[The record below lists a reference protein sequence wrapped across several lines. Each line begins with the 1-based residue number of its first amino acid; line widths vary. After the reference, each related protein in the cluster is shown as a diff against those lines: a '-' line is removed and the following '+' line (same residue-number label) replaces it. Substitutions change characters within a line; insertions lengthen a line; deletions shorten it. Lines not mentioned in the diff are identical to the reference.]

1 MTEKVIRLYCNI
13 FHPGKLDMYQTNM
26 LLNFDAANAVNESS
40 IATLVDRFYTRVRQ
54 DEILGPVFAEKI
66 GNDWEPHLETM
77 RAFWSSL
84 MLASGRYK
92 GNPMMKH
99 LPLVPRIGSEH
110 FERWLSIWKQTTAEL
125 FPPETAAIF
134 LRKAE
139 SMAER
144 LLETID
150 RHHTSLTSTN

>member
-1 MTEKVIRLYCNI
+1 MYLIGMPVDFAAENI
-13 FHPGKLDMYQTNM
+13 
-26 LLNFDAANAVNESS
+26 VSEES
-40 IATLVDRFYTRVRQ
+40 IATLVDRFYGRVRQ

-66 GNDWEPHLETM
+66 GAEKIGNEWEPHLATM

-99 LPLVPRIGSEH
+99 LLLMPRIGSEH
-110 FERWLSIWKQTTAEL
+110 FERWLSLWKQTTAGM
-125 FPPETAAIF
+125 FPPATAAIF
-134 LRKAE
+134 VSKAE

-144 LLETID
+144 LLESID
-150 RHHTSLTSTN
+150 QYQASLDQASLNHAFPTNQS

>member
-1 MTEKVIRLYCNI
+1 MYLIGMLVHFAAENI
-13 FHPGKLDMYQTNM
+13 
-26 LLNFDAANAVNESS
+26 VSEES
-40 IATLVDRFYTRVRQ
+40 IAALVDSFYSRVRQ

-66 GNDWEPHLETM
+66 GNEWEPHLATM

-99 LPLVPRIGSEH
+99 LLLMPRIGSEH

-125 FPPETAAIF
+125 FPPATAEVF
-134 LRKAE
+134 VRKAE

-144 LLETID
+144 LLETIGQYHD
-150 RHHTSLTSTN
+150 SLDQASLTMLSPQNQR

>member
-1 MTEKVIRLYCNI
+1 
-13 FHPGKLDMYQTNM
+13 M
-26 LLNFDAANAVNESS
+26 LVQFDTADGVNESS

-99 LPLVPRIGSEH
+99 LLLVPRIGSEH
-110 FERWLSIWKQTTAEL
+110 FDRWLSIWQQTTAEL
-125 FPPETAAIF
+125 FPPETAATF
-134 LRKAE
+134 LSKAQ

-150 RHHTSLTSTN
+150 QHHASLRSTN

>member
-1 MTEKVIRLYCNI
+1 MYLIGMPVDFAAENI
-13 FHPGKLDMYQTNM
+13 
-26 LLNFDAANAVNESS
+26 VSEES
-40 IATLVDRFYTRVRQ
+40 IATLVDRFYNRVRQ

-66 GNDWEPHLETM
+66 GNEWEPHLETM

-99 LPLVPRIGSEH
+99 LLLMPRIGSEH
-110 FERWLSIWKQTTAEL
+110 FERWLIIWKQTTAEL
-125 FPPETAAIF
+125 FPPATAEVF
-134 LRKAE
+134 VSKAE

-144 LLETID
+144 LLESID
-150 RHHTSLTSTN
+150 RYQVSVDQASLDQASLDHAFTTNQS